1 MQQLPGP
8 FNLVFIDIDK
18 ECYPESL
25 ATIRDKLRPGGVLIV
40 DNLLWY
46 GQVLDPNDHDPA
58 TQGVHELTRLLMRDT
73 GRISTLIP
81 IRDGLLIVYRQ

>member
-25 ATIRDKLRPGGVLIV
+25 ATIRDKLRPGGALIV
-40 DNLLWY
+40 DNLLWH
-46 GQVLDPNDHDPA
+46 GQVLDPNDHDPT
-58 TQGVHELTRLLMRDT
+58 TQGVCELPRLLTRDA
-73 GRISTLIP
+73 GWISTLIP
-81 IRDGLLIVYRQ
+81 LRDGLLIAYRQ